1 MAKVHITLVGG
12 QPAPVFQ
19 GIKYSNPDKIIYIC
33 SEESKKEIENIQNTL
48 NQIKEDSLLDYS
60 EIEEKVVS
68 VENVTEIETIIKDI
82 LEQENGNEISMNLS
96 SGVKLWSMLFQQHA
110 PESAHV
116 YCISQNCTVLTTKG
130 DTKDTNAQIRFSMSS
145 QCKLLDR
152 TLDKGYYIPYK
163 DYTNID
169 QQNYEVI
176 AELYKQ
182 PGFPELLNQMMRE
195 HNQYGNRYL
204 EGNQFVGDDLSYI
217 KYDSEKKEFTIK
229 WNNKY
234 HIQGPHATSMLLDS
248 GWIKY
253 AAATLLENIYKPE
266 NIYTENI
273 YTNCILKKDK
283 FPDISMD
290 IMVNTGNKLIFVECQ
305 IGDTQEDKEAW
316 EAQQNANSQKEV
328 DEKTEAAKKIY
339 TDILGKFTQNV
350 RTCGGLAS
358 KLLFI
363 TLRPNQTCENI
374 CNASKR
380 PHINYCS
387 LYNHQG
393 NLISS
398 QDLKAYID
406 TFINQS
412 NL

>member
-19 GIKYSNPDKIIYIC
+19 GIKYSNPNKIIYIC
-33 SEESKKEIENIQNTL
+33 SEESKKEIENIQNRL
-48 NQIKEDSLLDYS
+48 DDIQKDSELDYDKTKNV
-60 EIEEKVVS
+60 IKVVS
-68 VENVTEIETIIKDI
+68 VEDVNEIKDTIQSI
-82 LEQENGNEISMNLS
+82 LDEEQGNEISMNLS
-96 SGVKLWSMLFQQHA
+96 SGVKVWSMLFQQHA

-116 YCISQNCTVLTTKG
+116 YCISQNCNLLTTKG
-130 DTKDTNAQIRFSMSS
+130 KPDNPNRKIIFSMVS

-152 TLDKGYYIPYK
+152 TLNPGNYIPYE
-163 DYTNID
+163 DYTDID
-169 QQNYEVI
+169 QENYKVI

-234 HIQGPHATSMLLDS
+234 HIRGPHATSMLLDS

-253 AAATLLENIYKPE
+253 AAARLLKDIYKP
-266 NIYTENI
+266 ENI
-273 YTNCILKKDK
+273 YTNCILKKDN

-316 EAQQNANSQKEV
+316 EAQQNANSPKEA
-328 DEKTEAAKKIY
+328 DKKTEAAKKIY